1 MDPFGSF
8 PHSWRSWERT
18 HSRFP
23 IQERPQAEEV
33 SLGPELCHL
42 GGIVMRLKIKV
53 FLFKTYTHSLLQK
66 CAENA
71 PLEMQTSIKALL
83 SVGDCPRQ
91 YFPGAST
98 LQRAHSHCRGQART
112 QVCMPTSQCIG
123 RRESYQVAWH
133 GVLAPKALK
142 VSCVCRW
149 MPNCLGWVTHTR
161 ENLLSQVDVTSEVG
175 CLL

>member
-42 GGIVMRLKIKV
+42 GGSVMRLKIKL

-71 PLEMQTSIKALL
+71 PLEM
-83 SVGDCPRQ
+83 
-91 YFPGAST
+91 
-98 LQRAHSHCRGQART
+98 
-112 QVCMPTSQCIG
+112 
-123 RRESYQVAWH
+123 
-133 GVLAPKALK
+133 
-142 VSCVCRW
+142 
-149 MPNCLGWVTHTR
+149 
-161 ENLLSQVDVTSEVG
+161 
-175 CLL
+175 